1 MRNREKK
8 EGFIYIFPSSSL
20 SLSVTVSCLHSF
32 IQFQLCNLALLPQ
45 VTSPLAWL
53 YWAGLFVVDWRI
65 GTIQVIRVFP
75 ATQTI
80 KWKGKADLALL
91 CWWQMKGLS
100 CTPCRSYRGHCSPS
114 KNFPLGLLVVGSFKL
129 QYIEELPQCSSQG
142 HIFLRQLP
150 QWLRPGWGTRPSHVC
165 PTWHCEQFLCGSP
178 PLGWLTSSELL
189 LCSSSL
195 LSSKQTQPCIIV
207 WRFPLPGPAPPP
219 PRFYTH

>member
-8 EGFIYIFPSSSL
+8 EGFLYIYISIFISV
-20 SLSVTVSCLHSF
+20 SVTVSCLHSF

-80 KWKGKADLALL
+80 KWKGKADLAFL

-150 QWLRPGWGTRPSHVC
+150 ASDWGPAEALGPALSV
-165 PTWHCEQFLCGSP
+165 P
-178 PLGWLTSSELL
+178 PDTVSNFCVVVLHWDDSLPQSCFSVLL
-189 LCSSSL
+189 PCSL
-195 LSSKQTQPCIIV
+195 LNRHSPVS
-207 WRFPLPGPAPPP
+207 
-219 PRFYTH
+219 